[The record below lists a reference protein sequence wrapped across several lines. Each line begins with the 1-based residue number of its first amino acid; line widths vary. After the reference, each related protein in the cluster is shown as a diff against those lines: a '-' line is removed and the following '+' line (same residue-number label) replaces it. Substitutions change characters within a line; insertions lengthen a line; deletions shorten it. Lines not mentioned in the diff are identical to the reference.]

1 MTVSFNRMPT
11 QTRVPFFYAEVNAG
25 LSYFA
30 GNSKHLIIGQKL
42 SAGSAA
48 ANVPVIVQTSNI
60 EALFGVGSML
70 VDQIYTAKVNN
81 PVGEI
86 WALPLADPAGASA
99 TGQIALS
106 GTPTPGTLVVYIAGQ
121 KIAIAVTAADT
132 PTTLAAAMAAAI
144 NAGYVDLN
152 GRSRLFPVT
161 AAVGTGTPPATTVV
175 VTARHAGLQH
185 NLVAID
191 KDLVGDEGPNA
202 ALIAITGMAG
212 GTGTPSLTAGL
223 AACGSTEF
231 DMISL
236 PYADTTSLNS
246 LRDFLADTGG
256 RWDPT
261 VDLYGGAFTV
271 NFGNLSAQSTLG
283 AGRNDPHM
291 SIMGVQSSPTPPWV
305 WAAAI
310 GAQVQLHKN
319 LGADLA
325 QAGEISRPMQTLI
338 LLGVKPPKLVSQ
350 YWAQSDRNTLYYDGI
365 SAFYVTRDGQVAIDR
380 LITTYQT
387 NAWGVIDS
395 TWLDI
400 ETLYQT
406 AYALRY
412 FKLIITQSYPRSA
425 LVPDNP
431 GALQGFVTPSDIKAT
446 LAHAYSALVKA
457 GVMKNA
463 QLFADSLVVE
473 QAADPNRVNAY
484 LPLDVVNQLR
494 IFAANAT
501 TFLNAAAN

>member
-1 MTVSFNRMPT
+1 MPT

-121 KIAIAVTAADT
+121 KIAIAVTAAD
-132 PTTLAAAMAAAI
+132 
-144 NAGYVDLN
+144 
-152 GRSRLFPVT
+152 
-161 AAVGTGTPPATTVV
+161 GTVTPPATTVV

-185 NLVAID
+185 NRVAID